1 MGHSRGLRSGTRFM
15 FSRKFGQQGRFPL
28 SIYLGV
34 NKTEILA
41 GQKDPK
47 LTIKPLRMGDYVDIY
62 ANAAIHKGMPH
73 KWYHGRTGIVYNV
86 AKRAVG
92 VEVNKVIRGRIE
104 KKRVNIRIEHVH
116 RSTCRE
122 DFLSRVKR
130 NDEVKRVAKSKG
142 QRVPI
147 EQIKRFP
154 QGPKAGFVVQAKSA
168 HGLPVTLT
176 PQPFDDML

>member
-1 MGHSRGLRSGTRFM
+1 
-15 FSRKFGQQGRFPL
+15 
-28 SIYLGV
+28 
-34 NKTEILA
+34 
-41 GQKDPK
+41 
-47 LTIKPLRMGDYVDIY
+47 MGDYVDIV
-62 ANAAIHKGMPH
+62 ANAGIHSGLPY

-92 VEVNKVIRGRIE
+92 IEVNKVVRGRVE
-104 KKRVNIRIEHVH
+104 KKRVNIRIEHVR

-122 DFLSRVKR
+122 DFLARVKR
-130 NDEVKRVAKSKG
+130 NDEVKRAAKAKN
-142 QRVPI
+142 QKAPI

-154 QGPKAGFVVQAKSA
+154 QGPKAGFVVKAQSA